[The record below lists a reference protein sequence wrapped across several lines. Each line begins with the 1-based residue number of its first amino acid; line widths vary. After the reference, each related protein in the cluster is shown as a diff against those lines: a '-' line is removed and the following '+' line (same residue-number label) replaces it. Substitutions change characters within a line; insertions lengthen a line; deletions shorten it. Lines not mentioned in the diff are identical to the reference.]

1 MRHIDMSSPEDANMA
16 ATFYLAESA
25 SDRLLL
31 VIEAGPSSHDGV
43 ATLAETMTDEGWN
56 VLHLAVTEST
66 NATAVAVAIK
76 DALSRATTQLAS
88 TSTRP
93 LRIVA
98 VADGAAAALSAC
110 LAVLQSHRQES
121 LPAIGGI
128 VTVDAFASTPATN
141 EISNIAAELAQLDT
155 LVTVIATRR
164 SSPAARRGGMSYHQ
178 LLQANGR
185 ETHFVVLA
193 ENGLTLFQ
201 QLADARDP
209 FGREVRWLLDP
220 VHSRNVA

>member
-1 MRHIDMSSPEDANMA
+1 MRHIDISSAEHANAA
-16 ATFYLAESA
+16 ATLYLAESA

-31 VIEAGPSSHDGV
+31 VMEAGPSSHDDV
-43 ATLAETMTDEGWN
+43 AMLAETMTDEGWN
-56 VLHLAVTEST
+56 VLHLAVTKIAG
-66 NATAVAVAIK
+66 ATAVATAINHT
-76 DALSRATTQLAS
+76 LSRATTQLAS

-93 LRIVA
+93 WRIVA
-98 VADGAAAALSAC
+98 VADGAAALPAC

-193 ENGLTLFQ
+193 ENGLTLFK

>member
-1 MRHIDMSSPEDANMA
+1 MRHIDMSSPQDANMA

-31 VIEAGPSSHDGV
+31 VMEAGSSSHDGI

-56 VLHLAVTEST
+56 VLHLAVTKIAG
-66 NATAVAVAIK
+66 ATAVATAINHT
-76 DALSRATTQLAS
+76 LSRATTQLA
-88 TSTRP
+88 TTRP

-98 VADGAAAALSAC
+98 VADGAIILPAC
-110 LAVLQSHRQES
+110 LAVLQSHRQKY
-121 LPAIGGI
+121 LPTIGGI

-155 LVTVIATRR
+155 LVTVSATRR
-164 SSPAARRGGMSYHQ
+164 SSPAARRGGLSYHQ

-201 QLADARDP
+201 QVADTRHP
-209 FGREVRWLLDP
+209 LGREVRWLLDP

>member
-31 VIEAGPSSHDGV
+31 VMEAGPSSHDDV
-43 ATLAETMTDEGWN
+43 ATLAEAMTDEGWN
-56 VLHLAVTEST
+56 ILHLAVTKIAG
-66 NATAVAVAIK
+66 ATAVATAINHT
-76 DALSRATTQLAS
+76 LSRATSRLAS

-93 LRIVA
+93 WRIVA
-98 VADGAAAALSAC
+98 VADGAAALSAC
-110 LAVLQSHRQES
+110 LAVLQSHRQEN
-121 LPAIGGI
+121 LPTIGGI

-155 LVTVIATRR
+155 LVTLIAARR

-201 QLADARDP
+201 QVADARDP

>member
-1 MRHIDMSSPEDANMA
+1 MRHIDISSAEHANAA
-16 ATFYLAESA
+16 ATLYLTESA

-31 VIEAGPSSHDGV
+31 VMDAGPSSHDDV
-43 ATLAETMTDEGWN
+43 AMLAETMTDEGWN

-66 NATAVAVAIK
+66 SATAVAVAIN
-76 DALSRATTQLAS
+76 DALSRATTQLA
-88 TSTRP
+88 STRP

-98 VADGAAAALSAC
+98 VADGAAALPAC
-110 LAVLQSHRQES
+110 LAVLQSHRKES

-193 ENGLTLFQ
+193 ENGLTLFK

>member
-1 MRHIDMSSPEDANMA
+1 M
-16 ATFYLAESA
+16 
-25 SDRLLL
+25 
-31 VIEAGPSSHDGV
+31 EAGPSSPDDV

-66 NATAVAVAIK
+66 SATAVAIN
-76 DALSRATTQLAS
+76 DALSRAATQLAS
-88 TSTRP
+88 MRP

-98 VADGAAAALSAC
+98 VADGAATLPAC
-110 LAVLQSHRQES
+110 LAVLQSHRQEN
-121 LPAIGGI
+121 LPTIGGI

-141 EISNIAAELAQLDT
+141 ETSNIAAELAQLDT
-155 LVTVIATRR
+155 LVTVIAARR

-201 QLADARDP
+201 QVADTRHP
-209 FGREVRWLLDP
+209 LGREVRWLLDP

>member
-1 MRHIDMSSPEDANMA
+1 MRHIDISSAEHANVA
-16 ATFYLAESA
+16 ATLYLAESA

-31 VIEAGPSSHDGV
+31 VMEAGSSSHDGI

-66 NATAVAVAIK
+66 SATAVAVAIN

-98 VADGAAAALSAC
+98 VADGAAALSAC
-110 LAVLQSHRQES
+110 LAVLQSHRQEN
-121 LPAIGGI
+121 LPTIGGI
-128 VTVDAFASTPATN
+128 VAVDAFASTPATN
-141 EISNIAAELAQLDT
+141 EISNITAELAQLDT
-155 LVTVIATRR
+155 LFTVIAARR

-178 LLQANGR
+178 LLQANDR

-193 ENGLTLFQ
+193 ENGLTLFK

>member
-1 MRHIDMSSPEDANMA
+1 MRHIDISSAEHANAA
-16 ATFYLAESA
+16 ATLYLAESA

-31 VIEAGPSSHDGV
+31 VMEAGSSSHDGI
-43 ATLAETMTDEGWN
+43 ATLAEAMTDEGWN
-56 VLHLAVTEST
+56 VLHLAVTRIA
-66 NATAVAVAIK
+66 NATAVAVTIN

-98 VADGAAAALSAC
+98 VADGAAALPAC
-110 LAVLQSHRQES
+110 MAVLQSHRREN
-121 LPAIGGI
+121 LPTIGGI

-164 SSPAARRGGMSYHQ
+164 SSPAARRVGMSYHQ

>member
-1 MRHIDMSSPEDANMA
+1 MRHIDISSAEHANAA
-16 ATFYLAESA
+16 ATLYLAESA

-31 VIEAGPSSHDGV
+31 VMEAGPSSHDGI

-56 VLHLAVTEST
+56 LLHLAVTEST
-66 NATAVAVAIK
+66 SATAVAIN
-76 DALSRATTQLAS
+76 DALSRATTQLTS

-98 VADGAAAALSAC
+98 VAAGAAALPAC
-110 LAVLQSHRQES
+110 MAVLRSHRQES

-164 SSPAARRGGMSYHQ
+164 SSPAVRRGGMSYHQ